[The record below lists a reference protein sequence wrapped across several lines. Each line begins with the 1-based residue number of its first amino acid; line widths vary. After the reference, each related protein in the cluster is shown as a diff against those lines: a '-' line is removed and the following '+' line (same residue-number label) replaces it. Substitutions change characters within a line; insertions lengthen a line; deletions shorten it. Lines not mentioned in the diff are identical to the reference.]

1 MKVIIKWSGL
11 PASQQGEKIILMDQ
25 LQTGFLKLCTMD
37 FKAFFIIH
45 DVQGEFWISS
55 EGTYQEM
62 KELYNETL
70 REELS

>member
-1 MKVIIKWSGL
+1 MKVIIKWTGL

-45 DVQGEFWISS
+45 DVQENSGYLQKGPI
-55 EGTYQEM
+55 
-62 KELYNETL
+62 KK
-70 REELS
+70 